1 MLGVHPNNLISSLLL
16 MDSAKTEKESKSFHS
31 FMSSSESQFKK
42 IKNTKAKL
50 E

>member
-1 MLGVHPNNLISSLLL
+1 

-50 E
+50 EWIDRFNGFLTAME